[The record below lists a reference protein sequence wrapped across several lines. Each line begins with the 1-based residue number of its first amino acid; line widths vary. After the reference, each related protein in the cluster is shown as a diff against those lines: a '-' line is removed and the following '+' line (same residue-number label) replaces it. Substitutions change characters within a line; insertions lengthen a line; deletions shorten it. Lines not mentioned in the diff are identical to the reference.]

1 MVPAPG
7 SRRRFGRLRKLPSG
21 RYQAGYVGADG
32 QVRTAEQTFATKGA
46 AERWLTLTEARLLQ
60 GTWIAPERRQ
70 ETVGQWAE
78 RWIASRTG
86 LAVRTIELYR
96 WLLDRHILP
105 DLSEI
110 PLGDVSPEDVRTW
123 YVGIASK
130 HPTTAAKAYRLLSS
144 MMRAAVGDGTLTLS
158 PCRLPGAGRET
169 APTRPIATI
178 DEVVALVDAM
188 PGHLQIVVLLAAWCQ
203 LRRGE
208 ILGLQWGDVDLQH
221 AVLRVVRTRTTMM
234 NGGVAVKVPKTS
246 AGRRTVSIPPHVV
259 PLIANHLAWCASTA
273 PDSWV
278 VVGEQ
283 GGPIQPTYLQT
294 VWNRA
299 RVAIGR
305 PELHL
310 HDLRH
315 TGLTWAAM
323 TGATTAEL
331 MHRAGHSSPAAA
343 QRYQHATEERD
354 KALASA
360 LTAIA
365 ESRT

>member
-1 MVPAPG
+1 M
-7 SRRRFGRLRKLPSG
+7 
-21 RYQAGYVGADG
+21 
-32 QVRTAEQTFATKGA
+32 
-46 AERWLTLTEARLLQ
+46 
-60 GTWIAPERRQ
+60 
-70 ETVGQWAE
+70 
-78 RWIASRTG
+78 
-86 LAVRTIELYR
+86 
-96 WLLDRHILP
+96 
-105 DLSEI
+105 
-110 PLGDVSPEDVRTW
+110 
-123 YVGIASK
+123 
-130 HPTTAAKAYRLLSS
+130 
-144 MMRAAVGDGTLTLS
+144 
-158 PCRLPGAGRET
+158 
-169 APTRPIATI
+169 
-178 DEVVALVDAM
+178 
-188 PGHLQIVVLLAAWCQ
+188 
-203 LRRGE
+203 
-208 ILGLQWGDVDLQH
+208 
-221 AVLRVVRTRTTMM
+221 
-234 NGGVAVKVPKTS
+234 
-246 AGRRTVSIPPHVV
+246 SIPPHVV